1 MTPPIND
8 RFSPPVLSA
17 ISTSAVRHF
26 PQRLNAEVLQRQ
38 EKSIQILPNLIGID
52 GDLPSGSAES

>member
-1 MTPPIND
+1 VPCQTLPAP
-8 RFSPPVLSA
+8 
-17 ISTSAVRHF
+17 
-26 PQRLNAEVLQRQ
+26 PQREVLQRQ